1 MSKGHQDVQRR
12 TWDKE
17 EYEARARERE
27 ATERAGKK
35 YKSQAEQEKEEMKQH
50 RPAAV
55 VSDLT
60 ARPDMQAY
68 DFKALVGQRR
78 VVTAENALSEQGGF
92 YCEPCDYLLKDQ
104 KSYLEHC
111 NKPQH
116 LAKMGLPTEVRR
128 STVDDIRE
136 RLAALK
142 KHDKKTTTTTTTA
155 RTTASGPPMA
165 KKPETQK
172 KTPMEKEKSAKK
184 ERKEEDSSK
193 KRKPSNIEVEEEQ
206 LDFDPSAF
214 GLPTSFGSTKK

>member
-1 MSKGHQDVQRR
+1 MKGHQDVQRR
-12 TWDKE
+12 TWNKD

-35 YKSQAEQEKEEMKQH
+35 YKTQAELELDEAKK
-50 RPAAV
+50 RPV
-55 VSDLT
+55 VPVGDPT

-78 VVTAENALSEQGGF
+78 IVTAENALSEQGGF

-116 LAKMGLPTEVRR
+116 LAKMGLPMEVKR

-136 RLAALK
+136 RLASLK
-142 KHDKKTTTTTTTA
+142 KNEKKQVA
-155 RTTASGPPMA
+155 EKKQIPAV
-165 KKPETQK
+165 KKPEQTGQS
-172 KTPMEKEKSAKK
+172 KEKSANDQKK
-184 ERKEEDSSK
+184 EKETK
-193 KRKPSNIEVEEEQ
+193 KRKGDDVVVEEEH

-214 GLPTSFGSTKK
+214 GLPSSFGSTKK

>member
-1 MSKGHQDVQRR
+1 MSNKGHQDVQRR
-12 TWDKE
+12 TWNKE
-17 EYEARARERE
+17 EYEERARERE

-35 YKSQAEQEKEEMKQH
+35 YKTQSDLEKEAAKQ
-50 RPAAV
+50 RPVTPIA
-55 VSDLT
+55 DPM

-78 VVTAENALSEQGGF
+78 IVTAENALSEQGGF

-128 STVDDIRE
+128 STVDDIRD
-136 RLAALK
+136 RLSAYKKQEKKAAP
-142 KHDKKTTTTTTTA
+142 T
-155 RTTASGPPMA
+155 
-165 KKPETQK
+165 KKPEPPVK
-172 KTPMEKEKSAKK
+172 KKQEPEKKAEKKIEKE
-184 ERKEEDSSK
+184 EKEESK
-193 KRKPSNIEVEEEQ
+193 KRKPSDVTVAEEPLE
-206 LDFDPSAF
+206 FDPSAF

>member
-1 MSKGHQDVQRR
+1 MANKAHQDVQRR
-12 TWDKE
+12 TWNKD
-17 EYEARARERE
+17 EYEERARERE

-35 YKSQAEQEKEEMKQH
+35 YKTQSDLEKEAAKQ
-50 RPAAV
+50 RPVTPIA
-55 VSDLT
+55 DPM

-78 VVTAENALSEQGGF
+78 IVTAENALSEQGGF

-128 STVDDIRE
+128 STVDDIRD
-136 RLAALK
+136 RLSAYK
-142 KHDKKTTTTTTTA
+142 KQEKKSSA
-155 RTTASGPPMA
+155 PA
-165 KKPETQK
+165 KKPEPPVVK
-172 KTPMEKEKSAKK
+172 KKQEPEKKEKSVK
-184 ERKEEDSSK
+184 EREKDESK
-193 KRKPSNIEVEEEQ
+193 KRKPGDAAIEEEP
-206 LDFDPSAF
+206 LDFDPSLF